1 MKAVLTNP
9 QHPEYGQ
16 VTVPL
21 PIPYEEYDHCMKLL
35 EPLEIG
41 HATTRDC
48 HIDEVID
55 CYYVF
60 DRLVGSSVNIDEL
73 DFLARSVDR
82 YWANEGDKFEA
93 MAYKLDIKDI
103 ESMINLS
110 FCCEQVTIITDFEN
124 LAERGKEHYM
134 DTHCGGAPVD
144 VLEKLDGATLIRD
157 LIATGSGTITPYGVV
172 YENGFKLEQS
182 YQGRAFPTYYCT
194 PSQVDVKAVLNGGN
208 EETFL
213 QLPMPRQR
221 LERMLERGGITADA
235 STGFEIAS
243 EGCKE
248 PVMNVI
254 ENEFAS
260 LDWESLFRLNEF
272 CEVIGELSNADQ
284 KKLAAAVLYAEPEYS
299 CQIRQLAENLDLFD
313 FIPDIKTPEDY
324 GKYMIQQSGH
334 FDFDENLI
342 GFYDYKGYG
351 EQRIASESGTFNE
364 MGYISYHGTLSIEEL
379 MMEEPS
385 EQAPEQAM
393 GMQNPFM

>member
-1 MKAVLTNP
+1 MKVLICNKDNP
-9 QHPEYGQ
+9 HQGCESI
-16 VTVPL
+16 PL
-21 PIPYEEYDHCMKLL
+21 PIPDEEYDHCMELL
-35 EPLEIG
+35 KALG
-41 HATTRDC
+41 VGGVVARDC
-48 HIDEVID
+48 
-55 CYYVF
+55 YV
-60 DRLVGSSVNIDEL
+60 DQIEDAPPVLDVLRQQEANIDEL
-73 DFLARSVDR
+73 DFLARSLDR
-82 YWANEGDKFEA
+82 YTDAELAKFQC
-93 MAYKLDIKDI
+93 MAVARGYTDMVDLV
-103 ESMINLS
+103 NLS
-110 FCCEQVTIITDFEN
+110 FCCEQTTVITDFS
-124 LAERGKEHYM
+124 
-134 DTHCGGAPVD
+134 D
-144 VLEKLDGATLIRD
+144 LEKIGKNHYLATHGGVPTDVYDALNGVGIARK
-157 LIATGSGTITPYGVV
+157 LIASGEGIVTPYGVV

-235 STGFEIAS
+235 SADFEIAS

-254 ENEFAS
+254 KNEFAS
-260 LDWESLFRLNEF
+260 LDRESVFRLNEF
-272 CEVIGELSNADQ
+272 CEVIGKLSNADQ

-364 MGYISYHGTLSIEEL
+364 MGYISYHGTLSLEEL

-385 EQAPEQAM
+385 EQAPVQGQAM
-393 GMQNPFM
+393 GGLT